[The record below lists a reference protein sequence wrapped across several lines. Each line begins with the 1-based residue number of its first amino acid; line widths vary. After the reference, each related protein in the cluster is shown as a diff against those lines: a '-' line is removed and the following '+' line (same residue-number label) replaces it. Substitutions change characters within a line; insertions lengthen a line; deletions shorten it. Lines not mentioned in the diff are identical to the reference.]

1 MNIKT
6 NKTLEFDKILEMLA
20 ELALSNNV
28 KEDIV
33 NLQPYMRETDVI
45 KHMQHTTQ
53 GRTIIENA
61 GSPPLAV
68 ITNLSKALSLVE
80 QNAVLTADDLNYVSQ
95 FIVTCKRMKTYLR
108 KCEDAA
114 PDIASYAGSI
124 YGLNVLHDE
133 IATSIRGSKV
143 DDRASSQLSSIR
155 RKIMQAGE
163 QIKVKVNQVLNSN
176 KQYLSESFVSYRNG
190 HYTLPVKSQY
200 KSKVKGNVIDMSG
213 SGNTCFIEPMA
224 VSNLQNKMGLLEIEE
239 ENEVRRILCVLTDLV
254 EEHLTQIKINIEAM
268 EILDFIFAKAKLSIK
283 MKGIAANVVTTP
295 QISIDGGK
303 HPFID
308 EKDVVPLNFDMNND
322 DKRCIVITGPNT
334 GGKTVVL
341 KTVGLFSLMT
351 QCGLHI
357 PADSATFCMQNMVL
371 CDIGDGQSI
380 TENLSTFSSH
390 ITNIIEIIKNAD
402 EQSLVILDELGSGTD
417 PAEGM
422 GIAVSILEELAKKN
436 CLLLATTH
444 YPEIKSFAENNKGF
458 VNARM
463 AFDKENFKP
472 MYKLEIGEAGESCA
486 LYIAKRLG
494 LPQSMIERAY
504 DVAYTQTST
513 STNNMVYDK
522 DALQKNDYEQ
532 EENIIIKKSIQVKD
546 DTIEKRKELKNK
558 FSIGD
563 SVTVY
568 PDKQIGVVYQ
578 LANGMG
584 EFGVMIKKEK
594 LLINHKRLKLLV
606 SANELYPDDY
616 DMSIIFDTVENRKAR
631 HKMGKRHDPNLVVK
645 IRE

>member
-224 VSNLQNKMGLLEIEE
+224 VSNLQSKMGLLEIEE

-578 LANGMG
+578 LANGKG

-616 DMSIIFDTVENRKAR
+616 DMSIIFDTVENRKVR